1 MCKLPYLSSLLCHP
15 VRRQELT
22 ISLSWKFGE
31 QEQIWWA
38 GQVGDNTGGA
48 VRVLSQLAVQSNAC
62 SGEAMLS
69 FSGSVRSK
77 LVFILFARSLE
88 PDQISRAM
96 AAEYKWRTSYLST
109 VLKVEALVDKEDIWS
124 IGCQGKIWAK
134 EWNNGRKWWDVRGW
148 KDNPVFVPFDIGRR
162 LWFARSD
169 FQGFQELWH

>member
-1 MCKLPYLSSLLCHP
+1 MRLSQFVRKVIQGKMCKLPYLSSLLCHP

-22 ISLSWKFGE
+22 ISLKFGE
-31 QEQIWWA
+31 QEQIGWA

-88 PDQISRAM
+88 PD
-96 AAEYKWRTSYLST
+96 
-109 VLKVEALVDKEDIWS
+109 
-124 IGCQGKIWAK
+124 KI
-134 EWNNGRKWWDVRGW
+134 
-148 KDNPVFVPFDIGRR
+148 
-162 LWFARSD
+162 
-169 FQGFQELWH
+169 